1 MSTQPIPKAN
11 RAEIS
16 NLPSISLLW
25 PHETPTLPQN
35 VAVWEDD
42 LGLADLVN
50 AMTRDMRHATFIR
63 QVLTNLTT
71 DPEVIAGRQ
80 AVMADFVANPSL
92 TRFARAF
99 TARLF
104 NLRHSSPQ
112 LGNRSRSLLLE
123 TSDRLAELDLYTEM
137 VQELHDAL
145 AASDLKSAAMLALR
159 DKLASLRHSE
169 GFKTLCEEL
178 PNLRGPL
185 AKVASLTVGINLD

>member
-1 MSTQPIPKAN
+1 MSTQPIHNTN
-11 RAEIS
+11 RVKIA
-16 NLPSISLLW
+16 NLPAISLLW
-25 PHETPTLPQN
+25 PGEAPRLPQN
-35 VAVWEDD
+35 AAVWEDD

-50 AMTRDMRHATFIR
+50 AMTRDTRHGAFIR
-63 QVLTNLTT
+63 QVLTTLTM
-71 DPEVIAGRQ
+71 DPQVIAERQ

-99 TARLF
+99 TSRLI

-145 AASDLKSAAMLALR
+145 AAAALKSAAMVALR
-159 DKLASLRHSE
+159 DNLSTLRNSE
-169 GFKTLCEEL
+169 GFKTLREEL
-178 PNLRGPL
+178 
-185 AKVASLTVGINLD
+185 